1 MLTDEQRKKILND
14 PNFQALVPRKVEQPV
29 QEKSAYEKSRELRS
43 ASKRGKMTAVE
54 QPKKDGFFKSVGKAI
69 AKPFGE
75 VGVGL
80 YNAAKATADLARG
93 DIQEAGQELES
104 SRNLPFLGETKPFMT
119 GQEGFGEFAKK
130 TVGYGADIGSNV
142 VGGFGVGQVAKSG
155 FKGALKQGV
164 SAGLKT
170 GASTGALVGA
180 GQSLEENKDALNVLG
195 NTLGGAV
202 LGGAT
207 GGALGGATATAGK
220 VIRGVLQP
228 GKTISDIGKGI
239 KGAGESIQQRVI
251 KPTQK
256 DIKAGFK
263 IENVS
268 KYDVGGNL
276 GDSFV
281 KVKDQIKSNMDELN
295 NIVSTIAPKKRY
307 KFDLENYV
315 NELEDKYRKGGV
327 QLLGQGKKVLDE
339 VENLK
344 GELDLALGNNWRD
357 NLSGFEDVLDIKRRA
372 GLNAAFMHD
381 ATKSQPT
388 PEEKVWTDFYMLL
401 KDKLEKEAPPEFQAV
416 NKRLS
421 ELIPIEQA
429 LIRRIPIAERQNVLN
444 VADIVSLSAGAIDPR
459 ALTIG
464 VLNRV
469 LKSGT
474 VASKLMQAGSKI
486 EGAGAKLAPT
496 DELIKSIPSNNKGFA
511 RLPFNQQS
519 TKNISWLE
527 KNADFET
534 SQRVAKDAFNNGY
547 EVIPIDSF
555 SSDMSGKPVIREKIK
570 NIGDFDNIPNED
582 GYYIFK
588 PDEKIPFSSPAVG
601 KTVEDTLI
609 QEAKKYKSAEE
620 FVNEYA
626 DTAIPRSV
634 IREQILPK
642 ISQADKTNSTIKIG
656 KVGDLIKDERVR
668 KELGAGLD
676 IDIYAV
682 GENIAREQGFR
693 AQFLSDDLA
702 GNRIL
707 LSPKMQNVNET
718 IIHETLHGLRVLKGK
733 TGKLLEETAD
743 IGGKNISKLVK
754 TKSQLTDIWN
764 KANKK

>member
-1 MLTDEQRKKILND
+1 MTEEQKKQILSSPEWKNFVDSRKKTVSD
-14 PNFQALVPRKVEQPV
+14 AEKT
-29 QEKSAYEKSRELRS
+29 QEVGDIEERIKARRQRLGISETGEKIE
-43 ASKRGKMTAVE
+43 E
-54 QPKKDGFFKSVGKAI
+54 QPKKDGFLKSVGKAI

-75 VGVGL
+75 IGVGL

-93 DIQEAGQELES
+93 DVQEAGQELES

-142 VGGFGVGQVAKSG
+142 VGGFGVGQVAKQG
-155 FKGALKQGV
+155 FKGALRQGV

-180 GQSLEENKDALNVLG
+180 GQSLEENKNALNVLG
-195 NTLGGAV
+195 NALGGAI

-344 GELDLALGNNWRD
+344 GELDLALGSNWRD
-357 NLSGFEDVLDIKRRA
+357 NLSGFEDVLDIKRRS

-469 LKSGT
+469 LRSGT

-486 EGAGAKLAPT
+486 EGTGAKLVPT

-511 RLPFNQQS
+511 RLPFNQ
-519 TKNISWLE
+519 
-527 KNADFET
+527 
-534 SQRVAKDAFNNGY
+534 
-547 EVIPIDSF
+547 
-555 SSDMSGKPVIREKIK
+555 
-570 NIGDFDNIPNED
+570 
-582 GYYIFK
+582 
-588 PDEKIPFSSPAVG
+588 
-601 KTVEDTLI
+601 LI

-620 FVNEYA
+620 FVKSQSLYHGTPNELEGGVLKFGAGKQLKKGGYMGGHFLTDTPEIAENFSFGGKVYQASGEIKNKVLDVNKNKKLFQDYIGKEYLSDGEKLKFTQQDFDIMFPSGKADWSTINTDLVEQLAKKQGKIGVAIPEYA
-626 DTAIPRSV
+626 
-634 IREQILPK
+634 
-642 ISQADKTNSTIKIG
+642 
-656 KVGDLIKDERVR
+656 
-668 KELGAGLD
+668 
-676 IDIYAV
+676 
-682 GENIAREQGFR
+682 
-693 AQFLSDDLA
+693 
-702 GNRIL
+702 
-707 LSPKMQNVNET
+707 
-718 IIHETLHGLRVLKGK
+718 
-733 TGKLLEETAD
+733 
-743 IGGKNISKLVK
+743 GGKQGMTYQIFEDNIPVY
-754 TKSQLTDIWN
+754 TKSQLTEIWN
-764 KANKK
+764 KENKRTAP